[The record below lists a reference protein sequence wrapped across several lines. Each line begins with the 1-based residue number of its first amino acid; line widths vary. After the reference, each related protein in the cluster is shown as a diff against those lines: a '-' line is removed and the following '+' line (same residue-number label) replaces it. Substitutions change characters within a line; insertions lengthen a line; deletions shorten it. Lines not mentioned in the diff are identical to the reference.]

1 MIWDLYKL
9 NTVTYHCWKVGERS
23 VVWQSFSLWDLFYI
37 LHGHCFRVKR
47 LQDSSWGCHVHM
59 AQNVI
64 GCSRSQITSEVQ
76 FGVYQKTQC
85 SSNTNWTAVERRR
98 LKLTMQLLG
107 DLERERV
114 NSTTQLIFKAHLKM
128 IFCCSFATGRI
139 APVAIFCPAALNS
152 VLQPPIS

>member
-1 MIWDLYKL
+1 
-9 NTVTYHCWKVGERS
+9 
-23 VVWQSFSLWDLFYI
+23 
-37 LHGHCFRVKR
+37 
-47 LQDSSWGCHVHM
+47 M

-152 VLQPPIS
+152 VLQPPISQTTARYRGKIFPRWSLRRDKDGLISLILQNFNVKCMVTEKLNPAQTKL